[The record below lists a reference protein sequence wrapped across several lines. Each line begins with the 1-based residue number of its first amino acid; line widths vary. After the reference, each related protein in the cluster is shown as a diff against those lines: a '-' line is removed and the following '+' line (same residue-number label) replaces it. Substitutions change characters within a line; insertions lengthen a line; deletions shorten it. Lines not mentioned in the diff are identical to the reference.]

1 MKNVVSYFLFL
12 FFFMFLRLEH
22 NCIVHLL
29 LALTETGL
37 ARLALYV
44 SDTTGKEGIATGLV
58 ENLTTSNCRH
68 RTTMVRT

>member
-44 SDTTGKEGIATGLV
+44 SDITGKEGIVTGLV
-58 ENLTTSNCRH
+58 ANLTIYNGHH
-68 RTTMVRT
+68 RTMSVRT